1 MPYPKDTEDSLPQC
15 IQPPS
20 TDALWMLLSTPHP
33 AIGKARHLG
42 EALLHAG
49 LITPAALAS
58 SLQTQQEERDKGNA
72 RPIGQILVEQHDLSQ
87 DQLRQVIST
96 WLGEYMVDPTHL
108 QPEPDALA
116 LVPRTVA
123 ERESVLPLLVR
134 DESLAL
140 LMADPYDRMLLSE
153 LRFLTQRRLI
163 PIKAA
168 PGTLAPAIAKAYSVH
183 PGDASDAPRGKIV
196 AGGAKDGV
204 RPPPTARATSQELA
218 QDLNDSAPDS
228 QTTDTDVVSESDN
241 TLVRL
246 INSIIDEAIAH
257 RASDIHIET
266 EPAPGNVRVRLRI
279 DGDLVPYLE
288 LPARYRFAMVARIK
302 IMASLDIAERRK
314 PQDGKIKFK
323 IGENKEIELRVATI
337 PTAGYN
343 EDVVMRILAAS
354 EPLPVDKMGFS
365 DRNLREI
372 KSIAEKPYG
381 IILCVGPTGSGKTT
395 TLYTLLGTLNKPDV
409 KIIKRTPVI
418 YT

>member
-196 AGGAKDGV
+196 AGGAKDGA

-228 QTTDTDVVSESDN
+228 QTADTDVVSESDN

-246 INSIIDEAIAH
+246 INSVINEAIAH

-266 EPAPGNVRVRLRI
+266 EPAP
-279 DGDLVPYLE
+279 
-288 LPARYRFAMVARIK
+288 
-302 IMASLDIAERRK
+302 
-314 PQDGKIKFK
+314 
-323 IGENKEIELRVATI
+323 
-337 PTAGYN
+337 
-343 EDVVMRILAAS
+343 
-354 EPLPVDKMGFS
+354 
-365 DRNLREI
+365 
-372 KSIAEKPYG
+372 
-381 IILCVGPTGSGKTT
+381 
-395 TLYTLLGTLNKPDV
+395 
-409 KIIKRTPVI
+409 
-418 YT
+418 

>member
-1 MPYPKDTEDSLPQC
+1 
-15 IQPPS
+15 
-20 TDALWMLLSTPHP
+20 MLLSTPHP

-96 WLGEYMVDPTHL
+96 WLGEYMVDPTRL

-116 LVPRTVA
+116 LVPRPVA

-196 AGGAKDGV
+196 AGGTKDGV
-204 RPPPTARATSQELA
+204 RPPH
-218 QDLNDSAPDS
+218 AP
-228 QTTDTDVVSESDN
+228 
-241 TLVRL
+241 
-246 INSIIDEAIAH
+246 H
-257 RASDIHIET
+257 RK
-266 EPAPGNVRVRLRI
+266 NW
-279 DGDLVPYLE
+279 
-288 LPARYRFAMVARIK
+288 
-302 IMASLDIAERRK
+302 RR
-314 PQDGKIKFK
+314 
-323 IGENKEIELRVATI
+323 T
-337 PTAGYN
+337 
-343 EDVVMRILAAS
+343 
-354 EPLPVDKMGFS
+354 
-365 DRNLREI
+365 
-372 KSIAEKPYG
+372 
-381 IILCVGPTGSGKTT
+381 
-395 TLYTLLGTLNKPDV
+395 
-409 KIIKRTPVI
+409 
-418 YT
+418 